1 MIATN
6 TRTSNTL
13 AGVVNGLAAAGAI
26 TKLEA
31 GALVRD
37 LSSPRRR
44 TTFNEL
50 NATFGVTVT
59 EGGHYTYTLPTQRS
73 TT

>member
-1 MIATN
+1 MPQTN

-26 TKLEA
+26 TKVEA
-31 GALVRD
+31 GALARD
-37 LSSPRRR
+37 LSSPRRS

-50 NATFGVTVT
+50 NATFSLTVT
-59 EGGHYTYTLPTQRS
+59 EHGYYTYTLPTQRS